1 MKADLGF
8 YIAGGL
14 LLLACLLKLPALVR
28 ARGQDWLL
36 SSICALLLVGAGVL
50 FTSAP
55 QTIIVVN
62 RATGVSNFSGPVV
75 YCALTGFSAASVVL
89 VLNWRGSLDKDRTR
103 RLSQRIIAVYLLVW
117 ALIISLYVLGDAPV
131 ERRTDF
137 DVYYAETPYIREMI
151 LLYLLAHG
159 VASFF
164 CSRLCWRWSR
174 DVHGTMRIGL
184 RALALGY
191 LMHYAGYDAV
201 KLVAI
206 GARWSGHN
214 WDFLAVDVAPNMGQ
228 PSALLVAVGFI
239 LPLVGRRSEETIR
252 YWQLAQL
259 ARTVGRVQ
267 GAPSPDM
274 LALPWWKPQ
283 LRLRLTQRQTYISDR
298 LVVCRSH
305 FSGRI
310 WSEAH
315 SAAVARGAAEK
326 AANVIA
332 EAAMIAAAVDTHN
345 AAGGESPAGHVPTD
359 RQSPPSTTSDLAQL
373 SRALRTR
380 VVKDV
385 RRRHRALLESTS
397 A

>member
-1 MKADLGF
+1 MSF

-14 LLLACLLKLPALVR
+14 LLLACLMKLPALIR

-36 SSICALLLVGAGVL
+36 PSICALLLVAASVL

-55 QTIIVVN
+55 QTIVIVN
-62 RATGVSNFSGPVV
+62 RVTGVSNFSAPLV
-75 YCALTGFSAASVVL
+75 YCTLTGFGAASVVL
-89 VLNWRGSLDKDRTR
+89 VLNWRGGPDKDRTR
-103 RLSQRIIAVYLLVW
+103 RLSQRIIAVYFLVW
-117 ALIISLYVLGDAPV
+117 VLIVLLYVLGDAPV

-137 DVYYAETPYIREMI
+137 DVYYANTPYIREMI
-151 LLYLLAHG
+151 LLYLIAHG

-164 CSRLCWRWSR
+164 CSRMCWRWSR
-174 DVHGTMRIGL
+174 DVHVTMRLGL

-191 LMHYAGYDAV
+191 LMNYAGYDTV

-206 GARWSGHN
+206 GARWSGRH
-214 WDFLAVDVAPNMGQ
+214 WDFLVTGVAAKMGQ
-228 PSALLVAVGFI
+228 PSALLVSVGFI
-239 LPLVGRRSEETIR
+239 LPLIGRRSEETIR

-267 GAPSPDM
+267 GAPSPEL

-298 LVVCRSH
+298 LVVCRRH
-305 FSGRI
+305 FSRQI
-310 WSEAH
+310 WNEAH
-315 SAAVARGAAEK
+315 SDAVARGVENEE
-326 AANVIA
+326 ANVIA

-345 AAGGESPAGHVPTD
+345 AVNGEPEAADIPAD
-359 RQSPPSTTSDLAQL
+359 QQSPPTTTSDLAQL
-373 SRALRTR
+373 SSALRTR

-385 RRRHRALLESTS
+385 RRRHRASLESAS